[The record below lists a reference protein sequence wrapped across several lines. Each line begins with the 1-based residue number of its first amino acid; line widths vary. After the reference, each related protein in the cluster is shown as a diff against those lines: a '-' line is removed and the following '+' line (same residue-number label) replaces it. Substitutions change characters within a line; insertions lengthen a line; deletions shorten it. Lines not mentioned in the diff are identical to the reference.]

1 MQARVRAMKD
11 ILKVSLAGLMVP
23 LTLRSLLTLMVPLT
37 LIALIGL
44 AGPAAHARTTPGPL
58 VSVQQLQGLIQT
70 GKVVVL
76 DTRELLQTDQKTPN
90 FTASHIPGAQP
101 LPYSLFRGPKES
113 PGAVVPIAT
122 LEKILLPL
130 GMKTTDP
137 IVLLGSGSDATEF
150 GGVARV
156 YWTLKAA
163 GFKDLAILDGGLGA
177 WMAAKLPLESGQAK
191 PRSPRSGDNR
201 LQYNP
206 SLLLSTPQAHALA
219 SPQAAMRPVFVD
231 ARPEDFFLGQMRHP
245 SAARW
250 GTIAQA
256 KWFDS
261 EEWFVPNTG
270 RLLPKERILTVAK
283 REGLLQ
289 QPTVQFCN
297 TWHWAATNW
306 FILSEVLGQPN
317 TLMYADSVVG
327 WSQAGLPMDNEP
339 SRATALLWQAK
350 GSGVAR

>member
-1 MQARVRAMKD
+1 MKD
-11 ILKVSLAGLMVP
+11 ILKDSLAGLMV
-23 LTLRSLLTLMVPLT
+23 SFVMVPLT
-37 LIALIGL
+37 LIALTGL

-58 VSVQQLQGLIQT
+58 VSVQQLQGLIQA

-90 FTASHIPGAQP
+90 FTAGHIPGAQP

-122 LEKILLPL
+122 LEKILSPL

-191 PRSPRSGDNR
+191 PRSPRTGDNR

-206 SLLLSTPQAHALA
+206 SLLLSTPRHMHWPTLSLGCGRSLSMPGPRTSFSVRCAIR
-219 SPQAAMRPVFVD
+219 RPPD
-231 ARPEDFFLGQMRHP
+231 GAPLHRPSG
-245 SAARW
+245 S
-250 GTIAQA
+250 
-256 KWFDS
+256 
-261 EEWFVPNTG
+261 
-270 RLLPKERILTVAK
+270 
-283 REGLLQ
+283 
-289 QPTVQFCN
+289 
-297 TWHWAATNW
+297 
-306 FILSEVLGQPN
+306 
-317 TLMYADSVVG
+317 TLR
-327 WSQAGLPMDNEP
+327 N
-339 SRATALLWQAK
+339 
-350 GSGVAR
+350 GSCPIQGACFQRSGS